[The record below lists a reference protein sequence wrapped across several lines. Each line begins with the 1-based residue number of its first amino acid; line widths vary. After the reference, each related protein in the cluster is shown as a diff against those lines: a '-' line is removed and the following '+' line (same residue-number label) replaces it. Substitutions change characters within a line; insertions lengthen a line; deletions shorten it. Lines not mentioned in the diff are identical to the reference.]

1 MFPRLIISGLT
12 FTMLFA
18 PAPAPAESP
27 KIEDKSKADVEADI
41 ARRQVEGFW
50 QVDAILDQAVD
61 NIATRYN
68 LNDVQKAE
76 TAEMMNEGVKGFLDR
91 HQDEIWPLIRDLA
104 MLQRKGNSPDPEVAK
119 RLGPKAAGILR
130 EAREEIF
137 RYNEEWREILTEEQ
151 KRVHDYDMREMTKT
165 FQTMEQNFDSWGKG
179 EVASRSIF
187 PQPRPMTDQPP
198 TPPKPVDGDLPGG
211 KPTEHAPK
219 FVGHL
224 EAYLQKFIADYKLTD
239 PQREAAQSILR
250 EISGRTTAFHKVHA
264 EELDSIKDKIAK
276 ADSRDERR
284 RLIMERRRITRPL
297 DDLFKE
303 FKARLDQIPEKAQR
317 ERFEAMREAQRRAPA
332 IDGSRA
338 KRETAGTPHKR
349 TSDAKESGGSDAPEK
364 SGEGR

>member
-1 MFPRLIISGLT
+1 VFPRLIIPGLISVI
-12 FTMLFA
+12 LLA
-18 PAPAPAESP
+18 AAAVSAESP
-27 KIEDKSKADVEADI
+27 KVEDKSKADVEAEI

-68 LNDVQKAE
+68 LNDIQKAE

-104 MLQRKGNSPDPEVAK
+104 MLQRKGSSPDPDAAK
-119 RLGPKAAGILR
+119 RLGPKAATILR

-137 RYNEEWREILTEEQ
+137 RYNEEWREILTEDQ

-165 FQTMEQNFDSWGKG
+165 FQTMEQNFESWGKG

-219 FVGHL
+219 FISHL
-224 EAYLQKFIADYKLTD
+224 EAYLQKFIADYQLTD

-250 EISGRTTAFHKVHA
+250 EISGRTAAFHKGHA

-284 RLIMERRRITRPL
+284 RLIMERRRVTRPL

-317 ERFEAMREAQRRAPA
+317 ERFEAMRKKAQRAPA
-332 IDGSRA
+332 IDGSRIQRDA
-338 KRETAGTPHKR
+338 AGAPRKR
-349 TSDAKESGGSDAPEK
+349 TSDAKESGSDGEEQ
-364 SGEGR
+364 SGEGQ